1 MDARQIWE
9 ETSKQLEKVYARR
22 EAENISYLLLE
33 DLLMLRKADIL
44 TGMRK
49 DLKEKALSEAIERM
63 LQNEPLQY
71 VTGIAHFYGRKFK
84 IKEGVLIPRPETEEL
99 VDLIIKENNIT
110 EPKILDVGVGSGCIG
125 ITLALE
131 TKGKVTG
138 TDISEDALS
147 VASANAS
154 LLEASIIFKK
164 NDILYEESG
173 EKQLDI
179 LVSNPPYIPESD
191 RHKVHA
197 NVSDNEPDAA
207 LFVSDEAPLIFYKRI
222 GEEGKR
228 CLKTGGKLYFEIHEQ
243 YGNEV
248 KNLLETLD
256 YRQVSVHKDMQG
268 KDRMVSAIN

>member
-33 DLLMLRKADIL
+33 DLLMLRKGDIL

-49 DLKEKALSEAIERM
+49 DIKEKALSEAIERM

-71 VTGIAHFYGRKFK
+71 VTGIVHFYGRKFK
-84 IKEGVLIPRPETEEL
+84 IKKGVLIPRPETEEL
-99 VDLIIKENNIT
+99 VDLIIKENNII

-197 NVSDNEPDAA
+197 NVLDNEPDAA

-243 YGNEV
+243 YGTEV